1 MRIRE
6 VELFEVEA
14 EAIAAVH
21 RNRPLYNILLCRIRT
36 DEGIDGIGELQGR
49 PTPLRQEADALVG
62 ADPLALDPHA
72 QPDPFA
78 CALLDIAGRAYGIP
92 LHRFFGAKV
101 RDRVPVSYW
110 SAPMEPH
117 ETAAEAEVSAR
128 LGFTTHKLKA
138 RPWNIVET
146 VRLIREAAGPDYRV
160 GIDPNM
166 KFRYPYVAARLAAKL
181 EPLGTV
187 ANFENPVWKH
197 HLDWYRLMRQ
207 KTTIPI
213 AMHLHEP
220 ADVMAALK
228 AECCDQF
235 NLSGRPQLVLGT
247 AALAAAADI
256 PIWTQIGGLCL
267 GVLAAYSVQA
277 QATIPNA
284 TLPCDELPFI
294 RANDFVGGGLV
305 VENGHFLVPEGPG
318 LGVELDMEMV
328 ERCRIA

>member
-14 EAIAAVH
+14 EAIAAVQ

-49 PTPLRQEADALVG
+49 PVPLRREADALVG

-78 CALLDIAGRAYGIP
+78 CALLDIAGRAFGIP

-110 SAPMEPH
+110 SAPMEPR
-117 ETAAEAEVSAR
+117 ETAAEAEVGAR

-138 RPWNIVET
+138 RTWNIVET
-146 VRLIREAAGPDYRV
+146 VRLMRESAGPDYLV

-166 KFRYPYVAARLAAKL
+166 QFRYPYVAARLASEL
-181 EPLGTV
+181 EPFGTV
-187 ANFENPVWKH
+187 ANFENPILKH
-197 HLDWYRLMRQ
+197 HLDWYRLLRE
-207 KTTIPI
+207 KTSIPI

-220 ADVMAALK
+220 GDLMAALK

-235 NLSGRPQLVLGT
+235 NLSGRPQLVLRT
-247 AALAAAADI
+247 AALAEAADI
-256 PIWTQIGGLCL
+256 PVWTQIGGLCL

-305 VENGHFLVPEGPG
+305 VEKGHFLVPEGPG

-328 ERCRIA
+328 ERCRVA